1 MNQTE
6 YSNLVYVAP
15 KDAPPSRKPPA
26 YTIGLRGWLLKNL
39 FSTRWNGALSL
50 FLGAF
55 LVWFVWSIGSWSLLK
70 AEWTVINNNLRLLL
84 VGQYDQTQLGRVTA
98 ITLVMVALSGLSMGL
113 WTRVARSAF
122 LGLAVV
128 VVLLFLVPLFSVMLP
143 PPPIRYL
150 VSAQQGMEPYAFVA
164 DAGDSVTLSFE
175 QLTLDAVASPTA
187 PFNGFLEAKPGLAN
201 SRTVFNDLR
210 TAYQAQQLD
219 LSVFDLAFEVRVV
232 DATEAVIETIEVTGD
247 TLNVAHTVTLPA
259 KGWYAL
265 ETSTSNPDAQGYVW
279 IILDG
284 VETFTTQA
292 KVEAERIAEYGEMP
306 PFICADGSVSVDCVR
321 EAAQREL
328 RYEGTRTFSDYLTIQ
343 LSPFFQDIA
352 MPTFIGVLV
361 AGVGWFVGNLLYWR
375 TAKPV
380 QQLASRILLMGWLL
394 LLPVSWVVFRGIEG
408 SSQLAVV
415 PSSLWG
421 GLMLTLILTGTALV
435 LALPIGILLALGRQ
449 NTQLGA
455 ISVACTIFIEVV
467 RGVPLITILF
477 FAKLILPF
485 FISGT
490 ADIEQAVRMSVG
502 LTLFLA
508 AYVAE
513 IIRGGLQIIPKGQ
526 TEAAQALGLSGGWT
540 MTLIIMPQALRAV
553 IPAIMSQFV
562 SLFKDTTLVAV
573 VGLFEFFGII
583 DFIVN
588 GQQQYRPY
596 VREAYLFV
604 GLVYFIIS
612 FVMSAI
618 SRRLEQTGVGA
629 ARR

>member
-6 YSNLVYVAP
+6 SSNLFYIAP

-26 YTIGLRGWLLKNL
+26 YTIGLQGWLRKNL
-39 FSTRWNGALSL
+39 FSNRWNSALTI
-50 FLGAF
+50 FLSVF
-55 LVWFVWSIGSWSLLK
+55 LLWFVWSIGSWSFLK

-84 VGQYDQTQLGRVTA
+84 VGQYDQTELWRVMA

-113 WTRVARSAF
+113 WARVARSVF
-122 LGLAVV
+122 LGLVV
-128 VVLLFLVPLFSVMLP
+128 VILLLFLVPSFSVMLP

-150 VSAQQGMEPYAFVA
+150 VSATQGMEPYAFVA
-164 DAGDSVTLSFE
+164 ESGDTVTLTFE
-175 QLTLDAVASPTA
+175 RLTLEAIASPTP

-219 LSVFDLAFEVRVV
+219 LSAFDLTFEVRVV
-232 DATEAVIETIEVTGD
+232 DATQAIVDTLSVTPD
-247 TLNVAHTVTLPA
+247 TLNTPYTVTLPE

-265 ETSTSNPDAQGYVW
+265 ETSTQNPDAQGYVW

-292 KVEAERIAEYGEMP
+292 KVEAARIAEYGEMP
-306 PFICADGSVSVDCVR
+306 PFICADGSVGVECVR

-328 RYEGTRTFSDYLTIQ
+328 RYEGTRTFADYLTIQ

-352 MPTFIGVLV
+352 MPTLIGVLV
-361 AGVGWFVGNLLYWR
+361 AGLGWFVGNLLHWR
-375 TAKPV
+375 TSKPV
-380 QQLASRILLMGWLL
+380 QQLASRVLLFSWLL
-394 LLPVSWVVFRGIEG
+394 LLPLSWFVFGGIEG
-408 SSQLAVV
+408 SSQLEAV

-455 ISVACTIFIEVV
+455 ISVACTFFIEVV

-490 ADIEQAVRMSVG
+490 ADIEQATRMSVG

-540 MTLIIMPQALRAV
+540 MILIIMPQALRAV

-604 GLVYFIIS
+604 GIVYFIIS

>member
-1 MNQTE
+1 
-6 YSNLVYVAP
+6 
-15 KDAPPSRKPPA
+15 
-26 YTIGLRGWLLKNL
+26 
-39 FSTRWNGALSL
+39 
-50 FLGAF
+50 
-55 LVWFVWSIGSWSLLK
+55 
-70 AEWTVINNNLRLLL
+70 
-84 VGQYDQTQLGRVTA
+84 
-98 ITLVMVALSGLSMGL
+98 
-113 WTRVARSAF
+113 
-122 LGLAVV
+122 
-128 VVLLFLVPLFSVMLP
+128 
-143 PPPIRYL
+143 
-150 VSAQQGMEPYAFVA
+150 
-164 DAGDSVTLSFE
+164 
-175 QLTLDAVASPTA
+175 
-187 PFNGFLEAKPGLAN
+187 
-201 SRTVFNDLR
+201 
-210 TAYQAQQLD
+210 
-219 LSVFDLAFEVRVV
+219 
-232 DATEAVIETIEVTGD
+232 
-247 TLNVAHTVTLPA
+247 
-259 KGWYAL
+259 
-265 ETSTSNPDAQGYVW
+265 
-279 IILDG
+279 
-284 VETFTTQA
+284 
-292 KVEAERIAEYGEMP
+292 
-306 PFICADGSVSVDCVR
+306 
-321 EAAQREL
+321 
-328 RYEGTRTFSDYLTIQ
+328 
-343 LSPFFQDIA
+343 
-352 MPTFIGVLV
+352 
-361 AGVGWFVGNLLYWR
+361 
-375 TAKPV
+375 
-380 QQLASRILLMGWLL
+380 
-394 LLPVSWVVFRGIEG
+394 
-408 SSQLAVV
+408 
-415 PSSLWG
+415 
-421 GLMLTLILTGTALV
+421 MLTLILTGTALV

-490 ADIEQAVRMSVG
+490 ANIEQAVRMSVG

-526 TEAAQALGLSGGWT
+526 TEAAQALGLSGGLT

>member
-6 YSNLVYVAP
+6 SSTLVYVAP

-26 YTIGLRGWLLKNL
+26 YTIGIRGWLRKNL
-39 FSTRWNGALSL
+39 FSNRWNSVLTL
-50 FLGAF
+50 LLGVF

-84 VGQYDQTQLGRVTA
+84 VGQYDQTQLQRVVT

-122 LGLAVV
+122 LGLVV
-128 VVLLFLVPLFSVMLP
+128 AVVLLFLVPLFSVMLP

-150 VSAQQGMEPYAFVA
+150 VSATQGMEPYAFVA
-164 DAGDSVTLSFE
+164 EANDTITLNFE
-175 QLTLDAVASPTA
+175 QLTLEAVASTTA

-210 TAYQAQQLD
+210 TAYQMQQLD
-219 LSVFDLAFEVRVV
+219 LTVFDLAFEVRVV
-232 DATEAVIETIEVTGD
+232 DATQAAVDTIQITPEN
-247 TLNVAHTVTLPA
+247 LNTAHTVTLPA

-265 ETSTSNPDAQGYVW
+265 ETSTANPDAQGYVW
-279 IILDG
+279 IILNG

-292 KVEAERIAEYGEMP
+292 KVEAARIAEYGVMP
-306 PFICADGSVSVDCVR
+306 PFICADGSLSVECVR

-328 RYEGTRTFSDYLTIQ
+328 RYEGTRTFADYLTIQ

-352 MPTFIGVLV
+352 MPTLIGALV
-361 AGVGWFVGNLLYWR
+361 GIIGWAVGNLVRWR
-375 TAKPV
+375 TSKPV
-380 QQLASRILLMGWLL
+380 QQLASRILLVGWLL

-455 ISVACTIFIEVV
+455 ISVACTLFIEVV

-526 TEAAQALGLSGGWT
+526 TEAAQALGLSGGLT
-540 MTLIIMPQALRAV
+540 MILIIMPQALRAV

-604 GLVYFIIS
+604 GIVYFIIS

>member
-39 FSTRWNGALSL
+39 FSNRWNSALTL
-50 FLGAF
+50 FLGVF
-55 LVWFVWSIGSWSLLK
+55 LVWFLWSIGSWSLLK

-84 VGQYDQTQLGRVTA
+84 VGQYDQTQLGRVAT

-113 WTRVARSAF
+113 WTRVARTAF
-122 LGLAVV
+122 LGLAVA

-164 DAGDSVTLSFE
+164 EAGDSISLSFE
-175 QLTLDAVASPTA
+175 QLTLEAVASPTA

-210 TAYQAQQLD
+210 AAYQAQQLD

-232 DATEAVIETIEVTGD
+232 DATEAVIETVQVSRD
-247 TLNVAHTVTLPA
+247 TLAQTANVTLPA

-265 ETSTSNPDAQGYVW
+265 ETSTANPDAQGYVW
-279 IILDG
+279 IILNG

-292 KVEAERIAEYGEMP
+292 KVEAQRIAEYGEMP

-328 RYEGTRTFSDYLTIQ
+328 RYEGTRTLADYLTIQ

-361 AGVGWFVGNLLYWR
+361 VAVGWLLGNLVYWR

-380 QQLASRILLMGWLL
+380 QQLFSRLLLVAWLL
-394 LLPVSWVVFRGIEG
+394 LLPISWVVFRGIEG

-490 ADIEQAVRMSVG
+490 ANIEQAVRMSVG